1 MEEKSTA
8 SGRGTVNYYSILM
21 DILREWLP
29 ILLLVVS
36 VGMVTQ
42 VFLTWRYKPVY
53 ATRTTLVVTRAGSS
67 TNVYQNLYS
76 ASDSASRFTEL
87 LNSSILQKMVA
98 EESGLDYFHGSA
110 KAENLPQTNL
120 LVVTVRA
127 ETPSLSFREMKSI
140 LQNYRLVSKDLM
152 GDINLTIL
160 EPPQVPTGPE
170 NVLSTRKRV
179 VQAMAAAA
187 VLLILLVG
195 FFSAMRDTIRS
206 NKDVELKLDTRLLAS
221 VAHESKYHTLRQRL
235 KKTKKSILIS
245 DPVTSFRYVETIRK
259 LASRV
264 INLMNEKN
272 ARTVLVTSVM
282 ENEGKS
288 TIAANLAI
296 AMAQE
301 GRKVLLIDA
310 DFRKPSMFRVLNMQ
324 DVEFV
329 NLRDVLDG
337 KAEPKDLIRK
347 VPGTSRLA
355 ILNKTAAPQSL
366 EMFSTGRIR
375 NLINSCRQVVDYV
388 VVDTPPMQLVAD
400 AEELAAMVDCS
411 VLTVRQH
418 VVEAGDI
425 NDAIDVLNG
434 GNEKLLGV
442 VFNNVTAAGVG
453 SISSYGYSY
462 GYGYGGQYGR

>member
-1 MEEKSTA
+1 
-8 SGRGTVNYYSILM
+8 
-21 DILREWLP
+21 
-29 ILLLVVS
+29 
-36 VGMVTQ
+36 
-42 VFLTWRYKPVY
+42 
-53 ATRTTLVVTRAGSS
+53 
-67 TNVYQNLYS
+67 
-76 ASDSASRFTEL
+76 
-87 LNSSILQKMVA
+87 
-98 EESGLDYFHGSA
+98 
-110 KAENLPQTNL
+110 
-120 LVVTVRA
+120 
-127 ETPSLSFREMKSI
+127 
-140 LQNYRLVSKDLM
+140 M
-152 GDINLTIL
+152 GI
-160 EPPQVPTGPE
+160 
-170 NVLSTRKRV
+170 
-179 VQAMAAAA
+179 
-187 VLLILLVG
+187 
-195 FFSAMRDTIRS
+195 FSALRDTIRS

-221 VAHESKYHTLRQRL
+221 VTHESKYHSLRQRL

-264 INLMNEKN
+264 ANLMNEKG
-272 ARTVLVTSVM
+272 ARTILVTSVM

-324 DVEFV
+324 DVDFV
-329 NLRDVLDG
+329 NLSDVLDG
-337 KAEPKDLIRK
+337 KAETKDLIRK
-347 VPGTSRLA
+347 VPGTSLLA
-355 ILNKTAAPQSL
+355 ILNKNAAPQSL

-411 VLTVRQH
+411 LLTVRQH
-418 VVEAGDI
+418 MVEAGDI

-434 GNEKLLGV
+434 GNDKLLGV
-442 VFNNVTAAGVG
+442 VFNNVTAAGIG

-462 GYGYGGQYGR
+462 GYGYGYGGQYGR